1 MNTTDE
7 KERMRRAVW
16 GLYSETRG
24 LHPAVLPSDVR
35 PIRVE
40 RALDILLEHKDEN
53 RGSRRRR
60 AVLEAG
66 AANLHQHSRPGIADR
81 VRQLAKDLK
90 VPDDILTDV
99 GTPRADAAADKL
111 LALATGKQIDCVAV
125 KTLDIKVEY
134 DPRTHDS
141 TLTVVTRVNR
151 PIQQMEPFVDPRNW
165 KECSDFFETSDPVD
179 PHTLEPIEVKN
190 PRVPWQ
196 LHEVFN
202 LPTATF
208 ENLLNITF
216 LVDLPRHISVTY
228 SLYESCKFTL
238 VGLELPGVLE
248 RDSGFVCVVPD
259 LQHPGETL
267 MTTKKTVRFRD
278 LTPDYPIEGGI
289 DQGQWLNYC
298 APAMLGLWID
308 DISQGRLCCKHL

>member
-1 MNTTDE
+1 ML
-7 KERMRRAVW
+7 M
-16 GLYSETRG
+16 
-24 LHPAVLPSDVR
+24 
-35 PIRVE
+35 I
-40 RALDILLEHKDEN
+40 
-53 RGSRRRR
+53 
-60 AVLEAG
+60 
-66 AANLHQHSRPGIADR
+66 
-81 VRQLAKDLK
+81 
-90 VPDDILTDV
+90 
-99 GTPRADAAADKL
+99 
-111 LALATGKQIDCVAV
+111 
-125 KTLDIKVEY
+125 
-134 DPRTHDS
+134 
-141 TLTVVTRVNR
+141 
-151 PIQQMEPFVDPRNW
+151 
-165 KECSDFFETSDPVD
+165 
-179 PHTLEPIEVKN
+179 
-190 PRVPWQ
+190 
-196 LHEVFN
+196 FN

>member
-7 KERMRRAVW
+7 KERMRKAVW
-16 GLYSETRG
+16 SLYYTSRG
-24 LHPAVLPSDVR
+24 LQHAVLPPEVR

-40 RALDILLEHKDEN
+40 PALDVLIEHRDEN
-53 RGSRRRR
+53 RGARRRR

-66 AANLHQHSRPGIADR
+66 AANLHQHSRPGVADR
-81 VRQLAKDLK
+81 VRQLAKHLE

-111 LALATGKQIDCVAV
+111 LALAAAKQIDCVAV

-165 KECSDFFETSDPVD
+165 KQCSDFYEKSDPVD
-179 PHTLEPIEVKN
+179 PHTLAPIEVKN

-196 LHEVFN
+196 L
-202 LPTATF
+202 
-208 ENLLNITF
+208 
-216 LVDLPRHISVTY
+216 
-228 SLYESCKFTL
+228 
-238 VGLELPGVLE
+238 
-248 RDSGFVCVVPD
+248 
-259 LQHPGETL
+259 
-267 MTTKKTVRFRD
+267 
-278 LTPDYPIEGGI
+278 
-289 DQGQWLNYC
+289 
-298 APAMLGLWID
+298 
-308 DISQGRLCCKHL
+308 

>member
-1 MNTTDE
+1 MTDE
-7 KERMRRAVW
+7 QERMRQAVW
-16 GLYSETRG
+16 SVYYKARG
-24 LHPAVLPSDVR
+24 LRRSVLPPSVR
-35 PIRVE
+35 PIRAE
-40 RALDILLEHKDEN
+40 RALDILLEHKDQN
-53 RGSRRRR
+53 RGARRRR
-60 AVLEAG
+60 ALLEAG
-66 AANLHQHSRPGIADR
+66 AGKLHRRERDEVTTR
-81 VRQLAKDLK
+81 VLRLAEDLN
-90 VPDDILTDV
+90 VHPRVLHGV
-99 GTPRADAAADKL
+99 GTDQADDAADEL
-111 LALATGKQIDCVAV
+111 LAEATRGGLDCVAV
-125 KTLDIKVEY
+125 KTHDIKVEY